1 MLILFL
7 LQLVASIRN
16 MVRQRT
22 LLFVRLK
29 VVKAM
34 QSFISYRLG
43 GSEDFAQGWS
53 DQRPISLLLRKLL
66 RKESRL

>member
-1 MLILFL
+1 MLIFFL
-7 LQLVASIRN
+7 LQLVAGIRN

-22 LLFVRLK
+22 LLFVLLK
-29 VVKAM
+29 VVEAM
-34 QSFISYRLG
+34 QSFISHRLG

-53 DQRPISLLLRKLL
+53 DQRLISLLLRKLL